1 MEILFVKLK
10 TFAPGLLL
18 IAAAALVGACH
29 VIDGMKSEQLAAAEP
44 SFNVPMLLISSSADG
59 VYQSINGK
67 ILVESNTGAELEF
80 QINGFGE
87 YLQIPDT
94 GADEYL
100 FSFYAEDIPEARQY
114 VLSAAQLREY
124 TESDGANVWTV
135 DFAQDVAL

>member
-1 MEILFVKLK
+1 
-10 TFAPGLLL
+10 
-18 IAAAALVGACH
+18 
-29 VIDGMKSEQLAAAEP
+29 MKSEQRVADEP

-100 FSFYAEDIPEARQY
+100 FSF
-114 VLSAAQLREY
+114 LR
-124 TESDGANVWTV
+124 
-135 DFAQDVAL
+135 

>member
-1 MEILFVKLK
+1 MQLFTKLK
-10 TFAPGLLL
+10 LFAANTLVVASVALLSS
-18 IAAAALVGACH
+18 CH
-29 VIDGMKSEQLAAAEP
+29 VTEHMQSQQSSADDTG
-44 SFNVPMLLISSSADG
+44 FRVPTLLISSNADG

-80 QINGFGE
+80 QVNGFGE

-135 DFAQDVAL
+135 DFAQNVTL

>member
-1 MEILFVKLK
+1 MQLFAKLK
-10 TFAPGLLL
+10 LFAASASV
-18 IAAAALVGACH
+18 IASVAFLSSCH
-29 VIDGMKSEQLAAAEP
+29 VVDGMKSEQRVADEP